1 MPATTDSAVPA
12 SDAKASGVSWRLLR
26 SLRTRLVLAVSLV
39 VTIVIGLQSYLQI
52 RIFERGAEA
61 DLREATMLTAQ
72 AVADDLELR
81 GESVDAQQI
90 AALLHEFVVTLPPLR
105 SISIVRVDEAGAPV
119 IVGST
124 SSNERREAVAE
135 AAAVATGKSPEWAE
149 GPGSLAWYALPV
161 MRGED
166 RWAAVVVTVSRD
178 AIVQMGTRGRLIT
191 LWLAPIAMVL
201 LTLLLDQLA
210 RPLIYRPLAAIR
222 HAMREAGRGDLMA
235 RAPVIREDELGAVA
249 HGLNQMLDRLTTLQL
264 ALQERVDEA
273 TAELRASNAARVETY
288 QQLLALREQLARSEQ
303 LAAVGQTAASVAHQV
318 GTPLNLISGYV
329 QMVLAEASLDP
340 RDSRRLE
347 VIQQQ
352 IGRVSDAV
360 RTLLDR
366 ARPSAARER
375 LDLAAL
381 IERLQAI
388 SEPRLDASRVRMIA
402 VVAPGLPPVLANSLE
417 LELALLNLVSNAID
431 AMPEGGELRI
441 DARAAAD
448 PAQVDVLVSDTGT
461 GIPDDLL
468 PRIFDPWVTT
478 KEGRHGTGLGLS
490 ITRDVVQRLGG
501 AIEVSTRL
509 GAGTTFRVTLPAAS

>member
-1 MPATTDSAVPA
+1 MPASTDTFAAAPDANA
-12 SDAKASGVSWRLLR
+12 SRASWRWLR

-52 RIFERGAEA
+52 RIFERGAES
-61 DLREATMLTAQ
+61 DLREAAMLAAQ
-72 AVADDLELR
+72 ATADDLELR
-81 GESVDAQQI
+81 GESVAPEQI
-90 AALLHEFVVTLPPLR
+90 AALLHDFIVTFPTLR
-105 SISIVRVDEAGAPV
+105 AISIVRTDEEGAPV
-119 IVGST
+119 IVAST
-124 SSNERREAVAE
+124 SSNERREAIAE
-135 AAAVATGKSPEWAE
+135 ATAVANGKPPEWRE
-149 GPGSLAWYALPV
+149 DRGSLAWYALPV
-161 MRGED
+161 MRGDE
-166 RWAAVVVTVSRD
+166 RWAAVVVTVSRE

-191 LWLAPIAMVL
+191 LWLAPIAVIL

-222 HAMREAGRGDLMA
+222 EAMREAGRGDLLA
-235 RAPVIREDELGAVA
+235 RARVLREDELGAVA

-288 QQLLALREQLARSEQ
+288 QQLLTLREQLARSEQ

-329 QMVLAEASLDP
+329 QMMLAERSLDA
-340 RDSRRLE
+340 RDGRRLE

-366 ARPSAARER
+366 ARPSAARDR
-375 LDLAAL
+375 LDLGAL
-381 IERLQAI
+381 VERLRAI
-388 SEPRLDASRVRMIA
+388 SEPRLNASRIRMIA
-402 VVAPGLPPVLANSLE
+402 SVAPGLPPVLANGLE

-441 DARAAAD
+441 DARAAGT
-448 PAQVDVLVSDTGT
+448 PAQVAVTVSDTGT

-478 KEGRHGTGLGLS
+478 KDGRHGTGLGLS

-509 GAGTTFRVTLPAAS
+509 GAGTTFRVSLPAAS